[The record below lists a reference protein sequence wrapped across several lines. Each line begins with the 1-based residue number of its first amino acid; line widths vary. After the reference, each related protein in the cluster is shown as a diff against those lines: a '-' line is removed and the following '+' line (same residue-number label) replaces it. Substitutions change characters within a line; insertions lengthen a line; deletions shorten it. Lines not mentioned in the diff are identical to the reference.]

1 MEIKRQS
8 IPKSDQTKIINF
20 FKTEKNNSVSEII
33 KKFGYK
39 KTTINTLLD
48 NYLKPVL

>member
-1 MEIKRQS
+1 MRQS
-8 IPKSDQTKIINF
+8 IPKSDQIKIIKF
-20 FKTEKNNSVSEII
+20 YKTEKNNSVSEII

-48 NYLKPVL
+48 NYLKPVK

>member
-1 MEIKRQS
+1 MGTQRQS
-8 IPKSDQTKIINF
+8 IPKSDQNKIIHF

-39 KTTINTLLD
+39 KSTINDLLD
-48 NYLKPVL
+48 NYLKPVQ